1 MQNTIRLGRIRG
13 VSVGVHWSLLV
24 VAGLVS
30 WSLASGQ
37 LPAVVPGAS
46 PGAYWLAGLLAA
58 ALFFASILAHEMS
71 HAVVAQRVGMRVE
84 GITLWLLGGV
94 SKLEGSVPSPRAELA
109 IAVSGPAVSVA
120 LGLGFAGLT
129 VASVAL
135 GLHGLVIAV
144 FGWLAFINL
153 LLGLFNLLP
162 AAPLDGGRVLT
173 ALLWLRHGD
182 EWRANVT
189 SAKAGRVFGAIL
201 CGLGVYELTGGSTAG
216 IWTVLLGLFVLFAAR
231 SELGFAEI
239 HRQVGELLV
248 RDVMTPDPVV
258 ATGWQN
264 VAYFSDLA
272 RASGYRA
279 FPVAA
284 WEGGIAGVVT
294 TDRLASVAP
303 EDRTFARVLDVTVPL
318 ANVRTARPDQRL
330 ADVLTSPQPVM
341 DPRILVFDAVGRLVG
356 LVTPADLARAA
367 DPAFRAAATRTPAPA

>member
-24 VAGLVS
+24 VAALVS

-37 LPAVVPGAS
+37 LPAAVPGS
-46 PGAYWLAGLLAA
+46 SSGAYWLAGILAA
-58 ALFFASILAHEMS
+58 GLFFVSILAHEMS

-94 SKLEGSVPSPRAELA
+94 SKLEGKVPSARAELA

-120 LGLGFAGLT
+120 LGLVFAGLT
-129 VASVAL
+129 IASVAL
-135 GLHGLVIAV
+135 GLHGLVVAV

-173 ALLWLRHGD
+173 GLLWLRHGD
-182 EWRANVT
+182 EWRANAT
-189 SAKAGRVFGAIL
+189 SAKAGRVFGTIV
-201 CGLGVYELTGGSTAG
+201 CGVGIFELLGGSPAG
-216 IWTVLLGLFVLFAAR
+216 IWTLLLGLFVLYAAR
-231 SELGFAEI
+231 GELGVAEV
-239 HRQVGELLV
+239 HRRVGDVLV
-248 RDVMTPDPVV
+248 RDVMTADPVV

-264 VAYFSDLA
+264 VAYFSDIA
-272 RASGYRA
+272 RASGHRA

-294 TDRLASVAP
+294 LDRLATVPP
-303 EDRTFARVLDVTVPL
+303 ENRTLARVLDVTVPL
-318 ANVRTARPDQRL
+318 SGLRTARPDDKL
-330 ADVLTSPQPVM
+330 VDVLTAPKAVL
-341 DPRILVFDAVGRLVG
+341 DPRILVFDDDGHLVG
-356 LVTPADLARAA
+356 LITPTDLSRVAA
-367 DPAFRAAATRTPAPA
+367 DPGAATRTPAPA

>member
-1 MQNTIRLGRIRG
+1 MNDTIRFGRIRG
-13 VSVGVHWSLLV
+13 VSIGVHWSLLV

-37 LPAVVPGAS
+37 LPAVVPGS
-46 PGAYWLAGLLAA
+46 TPGAYWLAGILAA
-58 ALFFASILAHEMS
+58 LLFFGSILAHEMS

-94 SKLEGSVPSPRAELA
+94 SRLEGRVPGPRAELA

-120 LGLGFAGLT
+120 LGLIFAGLT
-129 VASVAL
+129 VASVEL

-182 EWRANVT
+182 EWRANAT
-189 SAKAGRVFGAIL
+189 AAKAGRVLGAAA
-201 CGLGVYELTGGSTAG
+201 CGFGVYELSGGSFSG
-216 IWTVLLGLFVLFAAR
+216 VWTLLLGLFVLVAAR
-231 SELGFAEI
+231 SELGFAQV
-239 HRQVGELLV
+239 HRQVGDLLV

-272 RASGYRA
+272 RATGHSA

-294 TDRLASVAP
+294 LDRLACVEP
-303 EDRTFARVLDVTVPL
+303 DNRTLARVLDVTVPV
-318 ANVRTARPDQRL
+318 ANLRTARPDQPL
-330 ADVLTSPQPVM
+330 ADVLLASKPVLE
-341 DPRILVFDAVGRLVG
+341 PHILVFDAAGRLAG
-356 LVTPADLARAA
+356 FITPADLARAA
-367 DPAFRAAATRTPAPA
+367 DPAFRAAATRIPAPA

>member
-1 MQNTIRLGRIRG
+1 MMQNTIRLGRIRG
-13 VSVGVHWSLLV
+13 VPVGVHWSLLV

-37 LPAVVPGAS
+37 LPAVVPGSS

-71 HAVVAQRVGMRVE
+71 HAVVAQRVGMRVD
-84 GITLWLLGGV
+84 GVTLWLLGGV
-94 SKLEGSVPSPRAELA
+94 SKLEGQVPSPRAELA

-120 LGLGFAGLT
+120 LGLAFAGLT

-144 FGWLAFINL
+144 SGWLAFINL

-182 EWRANVT
+182 EWRANAT

-201 CGLGVYELTGGSTAG
+201 CGLGVYELTGGSAAG
-216 IWTVLLGLFVLFAAR
+216 IWTLLLGLFVLFAAR
-231 SELGFAEI
+231 SELGFAQI

-248 RDVMTPDPVV
+248 RDVMTSDPVV

-264 VAYFSDLA
+264 VAYFSDVA
-272 RASGYRA
+272 RASGHRA

-294 TDRLASVAP
+294 LDRLATVAP
-303 EDRTFARVLDVTVPL
+303 ENRTFARVLDVTVPL
-318 ANVRTARPDQRL
+318 ANVRSARPDQRL
-330 ADVLTSPQPVM
+330 ADVLTASEPVL
-341 DPRILVFDAVGRLVG
+341 DPRILVFDDGGRLVG
-356 LVTPADLARAA
+356 IVTPADLARVATA
-367 DPAFRAAATRTPAPA
+367 RGMKAPVPA